1 LSRKE
6 HVHSAIVA

>member
-6 HVHSAIVA
+6 HVHSAAVA

>member
-6 HVHSAIVA
+6 HVHAAIVA